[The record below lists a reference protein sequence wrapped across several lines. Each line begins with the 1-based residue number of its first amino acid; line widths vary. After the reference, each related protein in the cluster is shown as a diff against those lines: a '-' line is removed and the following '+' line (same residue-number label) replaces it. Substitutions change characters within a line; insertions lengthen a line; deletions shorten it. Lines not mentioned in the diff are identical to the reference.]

1 VTLVAADGVDQVFN
15 VNSSAFQNG
24 FTVSEKWFH
33 FAGGLHHLQIVT
45 TKAEGAAAARAH

>member
-1 VTLVAADGVDQVFN
+1 VTLVAADGVNQTVN
-15 VNSSAFQNG
+15 PNSSAFQNG
-24 FTVSEKWFH
+24 FTASEKWFH